1 MTWGCSKARAKY
13 SYLLSATVHYRAY
26 IILGSATSLKM
37 HDIHVHIQ
45 LHKMSEYISTTSPE
59 QGNS

>member
-1 MTWGCSKARAKY
+1 LNIELR
-13 SYLLSATVHYRAY
+13 YLISATVHYRAY
-26 IILGSATSLKM
+26 IILGSSTSLKM